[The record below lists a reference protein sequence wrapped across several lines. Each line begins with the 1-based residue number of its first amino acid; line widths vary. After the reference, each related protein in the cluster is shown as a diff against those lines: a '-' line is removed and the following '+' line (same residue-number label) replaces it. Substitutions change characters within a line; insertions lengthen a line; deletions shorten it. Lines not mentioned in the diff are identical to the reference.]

1 MPATKTQTRHNR
13 GVVAVVFYISGH
25 GFGHASRSIE
35 VINALVDRRPD
46 LRVVVRSQVAPWLFE
61 RTARPTVELEP
72 VETDTGV
79 AQIDSLHL
87 DERETLARA
96 RAFMNTMPAR
106 LALEASRLRELDATL
121 VIADL
126 PPLGIAAATA
136 AGLPAVAFGNFTW
149 DWIYGGYQGGQDLA
163 EAIGNMY
170 RDTTLALRL
179 PMSGGFATM
188 PVVRDLPFV
197 ARRSAREPAEVRRA
211 FGFAADE
218 RLVLVSFGGYGL
230 RSDARRLAAIAD
242 YRVLAPETFDE
253 QSIYA
258 KGYRYEDLVRAVDVV
273 VSKPGY
279 GIISECLANHTA
291 LLYTSRGR
299 FREYDVLVAAMPRFL
314 RCAFIGHDDLFAGRW
329 QTHLDALLA
338 QPTPPESPATNGA
351 DVATAAL
358 LEMI

>member
-1 MPATKTQTRHNR
+1 
-13 GVVAVVFYISGH
+13 VAVVFYISGH

-46 LRVVVRSQVAPWLFE
+46 LGVVVRSQVAPWLFE
-61 RTARPTVELEP
+61 LTARPTVQLEP

-87 DERETLARA
+87 DERETLSRA
-96 RAFMNTMPAR
+96 RAFMNTLPDR
-106 LALEASRLRELDATL
+106 IKHETSRLRALGATL

-126 PPLGIAAATA
+126 PPLGIAAAKA
-136 AGLPAVAFGNFTW
+136 AGIPGVAFGNFTW
-149 DWIYGGYQGGQDLA
+149 DWIYSGYEAGPDLA
-163 EAIGNMY
+163 ESIGDIY

-179 PMSGGFATM
+179 PMWGGFATM

-197 ARRSAREPAEVRRA
+197 ARRSSRDPAEVRRA
-211 FGFAADE
+211 FGFTADE

-230 RSDARRLAAIAD
+230 RIDPLVLTRVPG
-242 YRVLAPETFDE
+242 YRVLAPGTFDE
-253 QSIYA
+253 QNVYG

-279 GIISECLANHTA
+279 GILSECLANDTA
-291 LLYTSRGR
+291 LLYTSRGH
-299 FREYDVLVAAMPRFL
+299 FLEYDVLVAAMPRVL
-314 RCAFIGHDDLFAGRW
+314 RCAFIDHDDLFAGRW

-338 QPTPPESPATNGA
+338 QPAPSESPATNGA
-351 DVATAAL
+351 DVATTAL